1 MKPKTKGWTAAVAST
16 ALGIA
21 GLAVV
26 AMPAGAGEAPELP
39 DISAEELV
47 ESALS
52 AEPPAFAGTVA
63 IDNQLGLP
71 RMPGLELTDFDAA
84 RVYHDGADR
93 ARLAIQQGSGERTFV
108 KETDEAWQYDSTKNT
123 ATHYT
128 WSGEEGAEHDL
139 PQHEPQLSDPAT
151 AATEII
157 ERLSETSTISVDG
170 TARIADRPAYEL
182 VLTPKPS
189 ERTLLREVK
198 VAIDSET
205 RLPLR
210 LQVLPN
216 GSPDPVVSVGFTEF
230 SVGEQPDSLFDF
242 TPPKG
247 AKVVEEKASD
257 RKEDA
262 EKYEADATEFGEGIG
277 IVGDGWDTVVIG
289 TLPADAL
296 AGGQSFDENG
306 GNVDPKAL
314 LDQIAKPIE
323 GEFGTGY
330 VISTRAGT
338 GLLTDD
344 GRFAVG
350 AVPQQV
356 LIEALEKK

>member
-1 MKPKTKGWTAAVAST
+1 MKPKTKGWTAALAST
-16 ALGIA
+16 AVGIA
-21 GLAVV
+21 GLAVI

-47 ESALS
+47 RSALS

-71 RMPGLELTDFDAA
+71 SMPGMEFTDFDSA

-93 ARLAIQQGSGERTFV
+93 ARLAIQQGAGEQTFV
-108 KETDEAWQYDSTKNT
+108 KGTDDVWRYDSTKNT
-123 ATHYT
+123 ATRYPVPDDA
-128 WSGEEGAEHDL
+128 GEHGRSE
-139 PQHEPQLSDPAT
+139 HEPRLSDPAT

-157 ERLSETSTISVDG
+157 EKLSESSTITVDG

-189 ERTLLREVK
+189 ERTLLREIK

-230 SVGEQPDSLFDF
+230 SVGEQPDALFDF

-247 AKVVEEKASD
+247 AKVVEED
-257 RKEDA
+257 GDA
-262 EKYEADATEFGEGIG
+262 KQDETKKYEADATEFGEGLG
-277 IVGDGWDTVVIG
+277 IVGDGWDTVVTG
-289 TLPADAL
+289 KLPEGAL
-296 AGGQSFDENG
+296 VGGQGVDERG
-306 GNVDPKAL
+306 RSIDPQAL
-314 LDQIAKPIE
+314 LDQIAKPVE
-323 GEFGTGY
+323 GDFGTGY
-330 VISTRAGT
+330 LISTRAGT

-344 GRFAVG
+344 GRFALG

-356 LIEALEKK
+356 LIEALK